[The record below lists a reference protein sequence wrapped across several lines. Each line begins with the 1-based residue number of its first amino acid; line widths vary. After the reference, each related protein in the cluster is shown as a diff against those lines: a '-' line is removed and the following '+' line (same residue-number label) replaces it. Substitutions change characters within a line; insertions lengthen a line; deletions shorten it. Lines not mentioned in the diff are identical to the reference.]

1 MIPDSSTRLF
11 AIVVI
16 LVIAAGAAVGLS
28 RQSVVAG
35 VSDAA
40 RFQQLVGGLGFGSSV
55 EMSTCAVQFDPRLE
69 ATCDAHTGP
78 VPIGGLLCPGCGRF
92 LFSFSP
98 RLSEKPNGLAAAP
111 HVLTP

>member
-11 AIVVI
+11 VLVVI

-28 RQSVVAG
+28 RQSDVAG

-40 RFQQLVGGLGFGSSV
+40 RFQQLVGGLGFGASV

-78 VPIGGLLCPGCGRF
+78 VPVGGLLCPGCGRF

>member
-1 MIPDSSTRLF
+1 MMPDSSTRLF
-11 AIVVI
+11 AVVVI
-16 LVIAAGAAVGLS
+16 LVIAAGISVGLS
-28 RQSVVAG
+28 RKPVLTG

-40 RFQQLVGGLGFGSSV
+40 RLQQLVGGLGFGSSV

-69 ATCDAHTGP
+69 AACNAHTGP
-78 VPIGGLLCPGCGRF
+78 VPVGGLLCPGCGRF

-111 HVLTP
+111 HVLIP

>member
-1 MIPDSSTRLF
+1 MIPDSSIRLF
-11 AIVVI
+11 ALVVI

-69 ATCDAHTGP
+69 AACDAHTGP
-78 VPIGGLLCPGCGRF
+78 VPVGGLLCPGCGRF

>member
-35 VSDAA
+35 ASDAA

-69 ATCDAHTGP
+69 AACDAHTGP
-78 VPIGGLLCPGCGRF
+78 VPVGGLLCPGCGRF